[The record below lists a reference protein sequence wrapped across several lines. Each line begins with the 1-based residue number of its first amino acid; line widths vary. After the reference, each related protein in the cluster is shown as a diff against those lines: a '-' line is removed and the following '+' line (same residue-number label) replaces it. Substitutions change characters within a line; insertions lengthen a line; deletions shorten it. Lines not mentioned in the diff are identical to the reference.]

1 MTSWS
6 TLIPLKLMYQFYC
19 HSRLSKKWVQ
29 SLQRLGKIYL
39 PVQFRDLS
47 ENNCFDLFKK
57 RLMMEMGVTIS
68 RVLLPQEQ
76 FLQAI

>member
-29 SLQRLGKIYL
+29 SLQQLGKIYL
-39 PVQFRDLS
+39 PVQCRDLS

-57 RLMMEMGVTIS
+57 HLMMKMDVTIS
-68 RVLLPQEQ
+68 RLLLPQEQ